1 MVFFSSRRRHTRYWR
16 DWSSDVCS
24 SDLHT
29 RSRPG
34 LPGRRPDGRRFGL
47 HHKRHPHTVTRP
59 MGRLRPPPCGESRI
73 GKEHRMA
80 ASEGKK
86 SAEKD
91 LSGPARLALK
101 LGSGAHAGVYR
112 ATGGKLFGRMGKSPI
127 LLLNTVGRKS
137 GKRRTSPL
145 LYVMDGED
153 FVVIASKGGA
163 ATHPAWYLNLM
174 ANPGATVEIG
184 DREARVEAEEAAPAI

>member
-1 MVFFSSRRRHTRYWR
+1 MT
-16 DWSSDVCS
+16 
-24 SDLHT
+24 
-29 RSRPG
+29 
-34 LPGRRPDGRRFGL
+34 
-47 HHKRHPHTVTRP
+47 
-59 MGRLRPPPCGESRI
+59 
-73 GKEHRMA
+73 
-80 ASEGKK
+80 ASERET
-86 SAEKD
+86 STERD

-137 GKRRTSPL
+137 GRKRTSPL

-163 ATHPAWYLNLM
+163 PTHPAWYLNLRTD
-174 ANPGATVEIG
+174 PDATVEVG
-184 DREARVEAEEAAPAI
+184 DHEVRVRAEETDSEEKARLWQRMVDMYPTYDDYQQKTGREIPLLKLHPVH